1 MSTQQWGL
9 IVPSE
14 STTVYFL
21 GAVHKTGMKKST
33 SENYHLIYLCLSY
46 RNLRSHIRTK
56 VHLNRYMCKILQ
68 CSHVYFL
75 YF

>member
-21 GAVHKTGMKKST
+21 GAVHKTGMKTST
-33 SENYHLIYLCLSY
+33 SENYHLI
-46 RNLRSHIRTK
+46 
-56 VHLNRYMCKILQ
+56 
-68 CSHVYFL
+68 HVYL
-75 YF
+75 LKVSVL

>member
-21 GAVHKTGMKKST
+21 GAVHKTGMKIKISI
-33 SENYHLIYLCLSY
+33 SKNYHYSRSIYETYTCLPKKLKDQ
-46 RNLRSHIRTK
+46 N
-56 VHLNRYMCKILQ
+56 
-68 CSHVYFL
+68 
-75 YF
+75 